1 MDINRSSQFEKKSGE
16 VVCYLYGV
24 HGLQLG
30 CYKEKKWKKKC
41 ETQNKS
47 LVNVCACQT
56 QTHPYRMGFL

>member
-30 CYKEKKWKKKC
+30 CYKEKKWKK
-41 ETQNKS
+41 
-47 LVNVCACQT
+47 NVKPKT
-56 QTHPYRMGFL
+56 NLL